1 MEIAVVNI
9 MVPQGG
15 EYEETFTFYDDDAK
29 TAPKDIGVKGW
40 SGRIVMRD
48 KNLEMPPYVSE
59 EIDTS
64 EADVG
69 KIGVRIPA
77 AVTAA
82 MRTLNH
88 EEDVL
93 VPMENYVYAVICENG
108 DRKKWILRGELAVIP
123 DPSNPVR

>member
-1 MEIAVVNI
+1 MEIAMVNI

-15 EYEETFTFYDDDAK
+15 EYEETFTFYDDEAK
-29 TAPKDIGVKGW
+29 TAPKDLGVKGW
-40 SGRIVMRD
+40 IGRIVMRD
-48 KNLEMPPYVSE
+48 KKMEMPPYVSE

-69 KIGVRIPA
+69 KIGVMIPA

-93 VPMENYVYAVICENG
+93 APMENYVYAVICENG